1 VSTEWKSVFNGLYE
15 VSDIGEVRRAVD
27 GVNTHAGRNLKPCK
41 SSNGYMIVGLHSDG
55 KRSNQLVHRL
65 VAQAFIGFIDR
76 GFEVNHK
83 DGDKTNNC
91 VSNLEIVTRSENCTH
106 AIRTGLSKAPTERVY
121 GDEHWTRSKPHL
133 LAIGDRNGAKTKPE
147 KTLKGSQCPSSKL
160 VESQVIEIKQMIRDG
175 IHKQFIADKFN
186 VTRTNI
192 YYIATG
198 KSWKHVK

>member
-1 VSTEWKSVFNGLYE
+1 
-15 VSDIGEVRRAVD
+15 
-27 GVNTHAGRNLKPCK
+27 
-41 SSNGYMIVGLHSDG
+41 MIVGLHSDG